1 LTAKFL
7 NSEELWENKSKLIL
21 QLLRLMQMDKLTL
34 GEATSLD
41 NLGMEIKE
49 IESCPHRFYL

>member
-1 LTAKFL
+1 LTAKSL

-41 NLGMEIKE
+41 NLAMEIKE